1 MILILILVEKI
12 WSGVDD
18 NLVAPE
24 TVDPCLIL
32 SVLARIVS
40 TWLALTNILDHVF
53 IDQPLPL
60 LGHAHLEEDM
70 GQNEECFPHKVYIEI
85 KIGKFWGHRKCYGK
99 FNLLRKGT
107 IISK

>member
-1 MILILILVEKI
+1 M
-12 WSGVDD
+12 
-18 NLVAPE
+18 
-24 TVDPCLIL
+24 DPCLIL

-70 GQNEECFPHKVYIEI
+70 GQNEECFPNKIENVSHIKCKEI
-85 KIGKFWGHRKCYGK
+85 KIGKFWGTGNVMCYGK
-99 FNLLRKGT
+99 LNLLRKGT
-107 IISK
+107 VISK